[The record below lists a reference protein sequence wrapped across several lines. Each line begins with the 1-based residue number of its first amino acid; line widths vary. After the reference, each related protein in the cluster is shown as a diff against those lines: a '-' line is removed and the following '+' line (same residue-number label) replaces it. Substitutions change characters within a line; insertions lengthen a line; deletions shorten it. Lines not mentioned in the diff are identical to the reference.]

1 MSNLSPI
8 DNHKFDYL
16 VKYLANRFAIIFIS
30 ILTLL
35 IGLGFSIQL
44 GNSSYINRFGG
55 IVVILGRLLTMSP
68 FFLNGIYKSQSACGR
83 WTSVDSNGKMLTT
96 TAAERH
102 IGDNVF
108 YGVVIS
114 IIGTLVNS
122 FGDLIFF

>member
-44 GNSSYINRFGG
+44 ENSSYINRFGG
-55 IVVILGRLLTMSP
+55 IVVILGLLLTMSP
-68 FFLNGIYKSQSACGR
+68 FF
-83 WTSVDSNGKMLTT
+83 
-96 TAAERH
+96 
-102 IGDNVF
+102 
-108 YGVVIS
+108 
-114 IIGTLVNS
+114 
-122 FGDLIFF
+122 